1 MSRHTAIVEWKRGE
15 NERFVDQKYS
25 RAHLWR
31 FDGGARVAASA
42 SPHIVPLP
50 HSVAENVDPEE
61 AFIAALSSC
70 HMLFFLSFA
79 ARKGYVVDSYVDEAQ
94 GVMERNEEGR
104 LAMTSVKLRPRIAY
118 QGTRPERSVEE
129 ELHHQ
134 AHEACFLANSVK
146 TKVETQLPEE

>member
-104 LAMTSVKLRPRIAY
+104 LAMTSVKLRPRITY